1 MPIRVPKLRPH
12 LSAGQLLSLVAIYLS
27 TTQNGSFW
35 RVALASVEHLQSA
48 SKWGFLG
55 VLALVLNAALLFCL
69 GLLTPRP
76 ILKPM
81 LSALLL
87 IAAVCSYFMDSFH
100 VVVDLPMMTN
110 VLQTDARES
119 AELLGRAYWL
129 HLALYGL
136 LPVALVWWTRIVSAG
151 AVREIVRRLVLL
163 VVSLGVIAAAVG
175 LDYKNLSLWAREN
188 EHIRTFIN
196 PSYPIYSATRLLQE
210 QLHDLHPPPAQTI
223 LPGASRASPATDR
236 QLLVVLVIGE
246 TARAANFQLNGYER
260 ATTPQLSATPGLIN
274 FSQTVSCG
282 TSTAIS
288 VPCMF
293 SNLGRSRFSK
303 ERAERQEN
311 LLDVLA
317 HTGVDVHWLDNDSG
331 CKGVCARVDYQDR
344 SHETDAALCQDDNCY
359 DGVLFKN
366 LQTLWPNKN
375 AQSRLV
381 VLHQKGSHGPSYY
394 RRYPGEFRRF
404 LPACELDTV
413 QTCSREQIVNAY
425 DNTILYTDHLLAG
438 LIADLRGQPQF
449 DSVVLYL
456 SDHGESLGEDGV
468 YLHGLPYAVAPM
480 MQKHVPFMAW
490 FSEPAAQRLH
500 VDTACMAAASAQP
513 HSQDDLFDS
522 VLALFQ
528 VSAPDY
534 PRSGNVFAACTTKD

>member
-1 MPIRVPKLRPH
+1 MPRPR
-12 LSAGQLLSLVAIYLS
+12 LSAGQLLLLVALYLS
-27 TTQNGSFW
+27 TTQNASFW
-35 RVALASVEHLQSA
+35 QVAFNSLAHLQGT
-48 SKWGFLG
+48 SKWLFLG

-69 GLLTPRP
+69 GLLTPRI

-110 VLQTDARES
+110 VVQTDARES
-119 AELLGRAYWL
+119 AELLGRAWWL

-136 LPVALVWWTRIVSAG
+136 LPVALIWWTRIVSAG
-151 AVREIVRRLVLL
+151 AVREIGRRVVLL
-163 VVSLGVIAAAVG
+163 AVALAVVAGAVG
-175 LDYKNLSLWAREN
+175 LDYKNVSLWAREN

-196 PSYPIYSATRLLQE
+196 PSYPIYSAARLISE
-210 QLHDLHPPPAQTI
+210 QLQDLHPPPVVTT
-223 LPGASRASPATDR
+223 LPGASRVATER
-236 QLLVVLVIGE
+236 PLLVVLVVGE

-260 ATTPQLSATPGLIN
+260 ATNPELAAIPDLIN
-274 FSQTVSCG
+274 FGQTVSCG

-293 SNLGRSRFSK
+293 SDLGRKRFSK

-317 HTGVDVHWLDNDSG
+317 RVGVDVHWLDNDSG
-331 CKGVCARVDYQDR
+331 CKGVCARVAYQDR
-344 SHETDAALCQDDNCY
+344 SRETDAALCQDDNCY
-359 DGVLFKN
+359 DGVLFKD
-366 LQTLWPNKN
+366 LQTLWPRG
-375 AQSRLV
+375 ALSRLV

-394 RRYPGEFRRF
+394 RRYPAEFRRF
-404 LPACELDTV
+404 LPACELDDV

-438 LIADLRGQPQF
+438 LITELRGQQQF

-480 MQKHVPFMAW
+480 MQKHVPMLAW
-490 FSEPAAQRLH
+490 FSERALLRQRL
-500 VDTACMAAASAQP
+500 DPACLKAASAQP
-513 HSQDDLFDS
+513 HSQDDLFDTM
-522 VLALFQ
+522 LGLFG
-528 VSAPDY
+528 VRAPDY
-534 PRSGNVFAACTTKD
+534 QGAANLFAGCASP